1 MDQKKVWLA
10 AFKAANHRNPTIEEV
25 SKAAEQGFVLPND
38 DATETSQADDTV
50 EPVTPLVTPATA
62 WREKFK
68 LDNGRLPNLDEV
80 RNAKQNGFQSTKP
93 LAQPTPE
100 PTPEPVN
107 TVPKT
112 PMAKGKKI
120 ALTIGIV
127 VVAIIIGLFVWG
139 NKYYAKSATAD
150 RTLTVL
156 KSGSATKYAKN
167 IVWSD
172 TKKPIKSDEL
182 TPFVNYM
189 NDDSWSKQ
197 RQNNVYDQLM
207 SGASADGYTFTQVGK
222 HFLFFPD
229 YKLTIKPVDFD
240 VATNNKGITLKM
252 NGKTIGTSDSDS
264 YSKPLKRQVSGL
276 YKFTATGK
284 INGQDVATS
293 DERTISSNTNVNL
306 AIDMIS
312 FDVNSNLMS
321 GDLYI
326 GNTKIDTLKDG
337 LLQVKNMPISKG
349 ATAYVEAKFGDQ
361 TIRSSKMS
369 LKDLYDGESIDLD
382 AKGLMTESDA
392 DNTISSMY
400 NALGSYAS
408 DEEDSDSL
416 TMFKNGAN
424 NKAYQDYKQMI
435 RHNLHDAKRN
445 ADSVSFNT
453 PDVKSVKQTSLTTAD
468 AVYQVKTDFY
478 YASDTDKDGDTSG
491 DLTQTFELTAH
502 LVYDKRSDT
511 WQIDSI
517 DPDQKKI
524 SEDSTVD

>member
-10 AFKAANHRNPTIEEV
+10 AFKEVNHRNPTVEEV
-25 SKAAEQGFVLPND
+25 THAAKAGFALPHD
-38 DATETSQADDTV
+38 EGTTPSHVDDTV
-50 EPVTPLVTPATA
+50 VEPTIPLVTPATV
-62 WREKFK
+62 WREQFK
-68 LDNGRLPNLDEV
+68 LENGRLPSLDEV
-80 RNAKQNGFQSTKP
+80 RDAKQNGFQSTTP
-93 LAQPTPE
+93 RAQQA
-100 PTPEPVN
+100 PEPVA
-107 TVPKT
+107 TITKK
-112 PMAKGKKI
+112 PMARGKKI
-120 ALTIGIV
+120 ALTIGII
-127 VVAIIIGLFVWG
+127 VVAIIIGLFIWG
-139 NKYYAKSATAD
+139 NKYYAKSATAN
-150 RTLTVL
+150 RTLAVL
-156 KSGSATKYAKN
+156 KSGSATKYAKD

-172 TKKPIKSDEL
+172 TKKDIKANEL
-182 TPFVNYM
+182 TPFVDYM
-189 NDDSWSKQ
+189 NNDGWSKQ

-207 SGASADGYTFTQVGK
+207 SGSSADDYTFTEVGK
-222 HFLFFPD
+222 HFLFFPN
-229 YKLTIKPVDFD
+229 YKLTIKPVNFD
-240 VATNNKGITLKM
+240 VATNNKDITLKM
-252 NGKTIGTSDSDS
+252 NGKKIGISDSDS

-293 DERTISSNTNVNL
+293 DERAISSNVNVNL

-312 FDVNSNLMS
+312 FDVNSNLSS

-337 LLQVKNMPISKG
+337 LLQVKKMPISKG

-369 LKDLYDGESIDLD
+369 LKDLYDGESIDLN

-408 DEEDSDSL
+408 NESDSDTL

-445 ADSVSFNT
+445 AQSVSFNT

-478 YASDTDKDGDTSG
+478 YSSETDKDGDSYG
-491 DLTQTFELTAH
+491 DLTQTYELTAH
-502 LVYDKRSDT
+502 MVYDKRSDT
-511 WQIDSI
+511 WQVDTIDSN
-517 DPDQKKI
+517 QKKI